1 MCSQGR
7 FYNFSHFTN
16 KNLLVQRDKTTALPS
31 GHSANSPGLLTLDST
46 LLIMYYCF
54 PSPFLF
60 HNTPFAVLRI

>member
-1 MCSQGR
+1 MYSQGR

-16 KNLLVQRDKTTALPS
+16 KKLLVQRDKTTALSS
-31 GHSANSPGLLTLDST
+31 GHSANSLGLLTLDPT

-60 HNTPFAVLRI
+60 HNTLFALLRI